1 MSSNF
6 VVEQEDGITTVRLTR
21 KLGLDEFLQ
30 MIDDVAK
37 AGVAD
42 RRLWD
47 TTRKFNFAASEIRQ
61 IAAHA
66 KSVLPRAKCVAF
78 VAADDLTFGQVRMFE
93 AFRDEEGFRTKAF
106 RDEQAAREWLLTD
119 PD

>member
-6 VVEQEDGITTVRLTR
+6 VVEQQDGITTIRLQRLLTVE
-21 KLGLDEFLQ
+21 DFLL
-30 MIDDVAK
+30 MIDDVAR
-37 AGVAD
+37 AGVGD

-47 TTRKFNFAASEIRQ
+47 TTRNFNFSAEEIRQ

-66 KSVLPRAKCVAF
+66 KSALPDAVCVAF

-93 AFRDEEGFRTKAF
+93 AFRDERGFRTRAF
-106 RDEQAAREWLLTD
+106 RDEQKAREWLVSD